1 MLDAGLQLLFPNGSD
16 FHPLFRY
23 EGRKADHI
31 VGEYSV
37 TALFRTS
44 IAILTLAA
52 SAPSMAQDAAV
63 PSAPEEK
70 INQLIVYG
78 NDACPESKGDEIV
91 VCARL
96 KESDRFR
103 IPTSLRDDPNN
114 LRNQAW
120 SERVMAYEYVGASG
134 IMSCSPSGSG
144 GHLGC
149 GLRDINVAYAE
160 KAQDPGITFGR
171 LIAAERAK
179 RLAGIDAE
187 AAEVE
192 ERTKEFEKGRAE
204 RETKLQA
211 ELEMREKAEQSAVDA
226 EALPQPK

>member
-1 MLDAGLQLLFPNGSD
+1 M
-16 FHPLFRY
+16 
-23 EGRKADHI
+23 I
-31 VGEYSV
+31 
-37 TALFRTS
+37 ALFRIS
-44 IAILTLAA
+44 IASVALAA
-52 SAPSMAQDAAV
+52 SAHAFAQETAG
-63 PSAPEEK
+63 PPEPDEK

-78 NDACPESKGDEIV
+78 DDVCPESKGDEIV

-96 KESDRFR
+96 NEADRYR
-103 IPTSLRDDPNN
+103 IPSSLRGDPND

-134 IMSCSPSGSG
+134 TMSCSPSGAG
-144 GHLGC
+144 GFTGC
-149 GLRDINVAYAE
+149 GLGEINKAYAE

-192 ERTKEFEKGRAE
+192 ERTKEFEQGRAE
-204 RETKLQA
+204 REARLQA
-211 ELEMREKAEQSAVDA
+211 ELAAKEEAEAGVDA
-226 EALPQPK
+226 SPLPEPK